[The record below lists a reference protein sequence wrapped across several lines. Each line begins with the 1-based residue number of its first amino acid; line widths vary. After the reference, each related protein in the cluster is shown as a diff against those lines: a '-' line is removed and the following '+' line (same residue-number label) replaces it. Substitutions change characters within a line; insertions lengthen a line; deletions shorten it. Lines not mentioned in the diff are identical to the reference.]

1 MRILFSGV
9 PALGHLLPLVPLAR
23 AAQAAGHDVAL
34 LTSGGMRE
42 PMATE
47 LPTVPVLAAGPM
59 PPDLFAE
66 VARRIPGSD
75 PANRPEPAAVA
86 EFFAGTR
93 VDLTVDD
100 AVRAARGWAPDVVV
114 ADAVDLV
121 GPLVA
126 AELGVPYAIVAFG
139 PEVPEEFRRPM
150 AELVLPRYAERGVV
164 PTPPIALLD
173 PTPVSL
179 QAPGWT
185 QPPVTIP
192 FRSEPHSRPDTTAE
206 PLAPVPVR
214 GGRPRVLVTLGTVF
228 GDAALLTAILDG
240 FQPDEADLVATVGV
254 IGERLDD
261 SEHVR
266 FVPFRPMRE
275 LLEGVDLVV
284 AAAGAG
290 TVLAAAS
297 VGVPMVLLPQ
307 GADQFINAAR
317 AAEAGVAVV
326 VDEPSAVGPAVHRMF
341 AERSHFAAARR
352 LGEETAQR
360 PSATDAVRELV
371 ERVERV
377 GRIA

>member
-1 MRILFSGV
+1 
-9 PALGHLLPLVPLAR
+9 
-23 AAQAAGHDVAL
+23 
-34 LTSGGMRE
+34 
-42 PMATE
+42 
-47 LPTVPVLAAGPM
+47 
-59 PPDLFAE
+59 
-66 VARRIPGSD
+66 
-75 PANRPEPAAVA
+75 
-86 EFFAGTR
+86 
-93 VDLTVDD
+93 
-100 AVRAARGWAPDVVV
+100 VVV

-192 FRSEPHSRPDTTAE
+192 FRSEPHSRPDAAAAE
-206 PLAPVPVR
+206 QPLAPVSVR

-326 VDEPSAVGPAVHRMF
+326 VDEPSAVGPAVHRML

-377 GRIA
+377 A